1 MRNVKRYYL
10 ENYAYFL
17 TTVTENRV
25 KIFKDNSSCKILLVT
40 IEYFKLILD
49 YHLYGFCLM
58 PDRLHLIIHP
68 FGKHNFSYIMKMI
81 KGSFAS
87 KINKINNKT
96 GSVWQ
101 KGFYDE
107 CISNSIDLINKLE
120 YIHNNPVEARLV
132 TSPEEYPYSSY
143 NNYIKTDFL
152 PNPMIEI
159 DMPEF

>member
-1 MRNVKRYYL
+1 MRNIKRYYL

-25 KIFKDNSSCKILLVT
+25 EIFKDSSYCKILLVT

-58 PDRLHLIIHP
+58 PNHLHLIIHP

-87 KINKINNKT
+87 KVNKINNKT

-107 CISNSIDLINKLE
+107 CLSNSIGLRDQFDNL
-120 YIHNNPVEARLV
+120 
-132 TSPEEYPYSSY
+132 
-143 NNYIKTDFL
+143 
-152 PNPMIEI
+152 IEI
-159 DMPEF
+159 DKPEI